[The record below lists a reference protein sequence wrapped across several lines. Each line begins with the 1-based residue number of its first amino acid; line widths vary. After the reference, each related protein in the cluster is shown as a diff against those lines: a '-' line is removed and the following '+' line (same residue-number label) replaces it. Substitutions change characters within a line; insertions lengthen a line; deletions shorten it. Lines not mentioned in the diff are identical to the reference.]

1 MVIVPSSITDIKGSS
16 IDLQIKSS
24 HIGYRDQAFKI
35 NFTQNKSSHF
45 WLKKIHHILFIFYKL
60 ENQVRQLGEI
70 RREKIIIFVLTYL
83 LKL

>member
-35 NFTQNKSSHF
+35 NDTTHAEHSSIFLGIFTTEPSIGWCWTYSPRGYCSRK
-45 WLKKIHHILFIFYKL
+45 
-60 ENQVRQLGEI
+60 VI
-70 RREKIIIFVLTYL
+70 RSGKNI
-83 LKL
+83 